1 MEEML
6 LGDPSNSWYRDIS
19 DGDSYLVTVMTLEP

>member
-1 MEEML
+1 MGQIL

-19 DGDSYLVTVMTLEP
+19 DGDSYSISAKTLEP